1 MKKTEY
7 SKDHPKQQKL
17 RKKLVEWVVINKRP
31 LAIVEDVKLVEA
43 FEIADDKLKVP
54 TRGMITAYVKELF
67 KKEKCKASHSFSDI
81 EYFTCTN
88 DAGSSFSAKSFIDVN
103 VHYVSEDFVP
113 KKKVLDVLEMN

>member
-1 MKKTEY
+1 M
-7 SKDHPKQQKL
+7 
-17 RKKLVEWVVINKRP
+17 
-31 LAIVEDVKLVEA
+31 AIVKDIKLVEA

-54 TRGMITAYVKELF
+54 TSGMITADMKELF